1 MKTLKLLSVLALI
14 SIYFAAC
21 SPSKEKYE
29 TKINE
34 LEKNL
39 FSEKNTSINKINAKE
54 LINAYIEFAEKFP
67 ADSNSAK
74 YLFNAADISMNI
86 LESDKAISIYNKI
99 INDYPSFKKA
109 PECLFLKGFV
119 YENNLHDLEKA
130 KTIYLEFLE
139 KYPDNDFADDAKIS
153 IENLGKTPEQLIL
166 EFEENTNNESKE

>member
-21 SPSKEKYE
+21 SPSKEKHE
-29 TKINE
+29 TKNNE

-39 FSEKNTSINKINAKE
+39 FSEKNISINKISAEE

-67 ADSNSAK
+67 GDSNSAK

-99 INDYPSFKKA
+99 INDYPNFKKA

-166 EFEENTNNESKE
+166 EFEQKTNNESKE

>member
-1 MKTLKLLSVLALI
+1 MKTFKLLSILALI

-21 SPSKEKYE
+21 SSSKEKYE

-39 FSEKNTSINKINAKE
+39 FSEKNISINKINAEE
-54 LINAYIEFAEKFP
+54 LINSYIEFAEKFP

-99 INDYPSFKKA
+99 INDYPNFKKA

-119 YENNLHDLEKA
+119 YENNLNDLEKA
-130 KTIYLEFLE
+130 KTIYLEFIE

-166 EFEENTNNESKE
+166 EFEKKTNNESKE

>member
-21 SPSKEKYE
+21 GPSKEKYE
-29 TKINE
+29 TNIKK

-39 FSEKNTSINKINAKE
+39 FSEKNTSINKTKAKE

-67 ADSNSAK
+67 TDSNSAK

-86 LESDKAISIYNKI
+86 LESDKAISIYNRI
-99 INDYPSFKKA
+99 INDYPNFKKA

-130 KTIYLEFLE
+130 KTIYLEFLD
-139 KYPDNDFADDAKIS
+139 KYPNNDFADDAKIS

-166 EFEENTNNESKE
+166 EFEQKTNNEDKE

>member
-29 TKINE
+29 TKIND

-39 FSEKNTSINKINAKE
+39 FSEKNIIINKINAEE

-67 ADSNSAK
+67 GDSNSAK

-99 INDYPSFKKA
+99 INDYPNFKKA

-119 YENNLHDLEKA
+119 YENNLNDLKKA
-130 KTIYLEFLE
+130 KTIYLEFIE

-166 EFEENTNNESKE
+166 EFEQKTNNESKE